1 MKMNEKKLNK
11 IIGIIRESMMVGIGG
26 YTGSADPAGPNA
38 GYDPVMKKPKKG
50 KKYASLGPNSRKRW
64 MQKDAR

>member
-1 MKMNEKKLNK
+1 MNEKKLNK

-26 YTGSADPAGPNA
+26 YTGSADPSGPAA
-38 GYDPVMKKPKKG
+38 GYDPIMKKPKK

-64 MQKDAR
+64 MQKNVR